1 VIVSEIVDFEPELTE
16 ITERVWASLVETP
29 LLPRQPGQPSQPTQ
43 PGGIT
48 TVAGPGARTFT
59 GCVQIT
65 GAWEGAVTVH
75 CSAELAKV
83 LTAAMFVV
91 DPDDTTQDEVTDAL
105 GELANM
111 VGGNVKALLPEP
123 CRISLPAVADGMDYR
138 LSVPGA
144 RPVTAVTWTCGGE
157 PLMVRLLERRTI
169 ESGAGASAAADR
181 AGEG

>member
-1 VIVSEIVDFEPELTE
+1 MSQIFDFEPELTE
-16 ITERVWASLVETP
+16 ITERVWASLMEAP
-29 LLPRQPGQPSQPTQ
+29 LLPRQPGQPGPV
-43 PGGIT
+43 PGT
-48 TVAGPGARTFT
+48 RTLT

-75 CSAELAKV
+75 CSLELAKV
-83 LTAAMFVV
+83 LTATMFMI
-91 DPDDTTQDEVTDAL
+91 DPEDTSADEISDAL

-144 RPVTAVTWTCGGE
+144 RPVTAVTWTCLGE
-157 PLMVRLLERRTI
+157 PLMVRLLERRVV
-169 ESGAGASAAADR
+169 ESGAAAASTNGK
-181 AGEG
+181 AGA

>member
-1 VIVSEIVDFEPELTE
+1 MSEIFDFEPELTE
-16 ITERVWASLVETP
+16 ITERVWSSLVEVP
-29 LLPRQPGQPSQPTQ
+29 LLPRQPGQPGPT
-43 PGGIT
+43 
-48 TVAGPGARTFT
+48 AGTRTFT

-75 CSAELAKV
+75 CSEQLAKI
-83 LTAAMFVV
+83 LTASMFMV
-91 DPDDTTQDEVTDAL
+91 DPQDTTAEEVGDAL

-144 RPVTAVTWTCGGE
+144 RPLTAVTWTCSGE
-157 PLMVRLLERRTI
+157 PLMVRLLERKTA
-169 ESGAGASAAADR
+169 ESGAAAASGNGQVE
-181 AGEG
+181 A

>member
-1 VIVSEIVDFEPELTE
+1 MNEIFDFEPELTD
-16 ITERVWASLVETP
+16 ITERAWSSLVDVP
-29 LLPRQPGQPSQPTQ
+29 LVPRQPGQPGP
-43 PGGIT
+43 
-48 TVAGPGARTFT
+48 APGARTFT

-75 CSAELAKV
+75 CSEALAKV
-83 LTAAMFVV
+83 LTAAMFMI
-91 DPDDTTQDEVTDAL
+91 DPQDTTPEEVTDAL

-157 PLMVRLLERRTI
+157 PLMVRLLERRP
-169 ESGAGASAAADR
+169 AASSTSSNGTAAAV
-181 AGEG
+181 EG

>member
-1 VIVSEIVDFEPELTE
+1 VNEIFDFEPELTE
-16 ITERVWASLVETP
+16 ITERVWASLVEMP
-29 LLPRQPGQPSQPTQ
+29 LMPRQPGQPAP
-43 PGGIT
+43 
-48 TVAGPGARTFT
+48 AAGARTFT

-75 CSAELAKV
+75 CSGELAKF
-83 LTAAMFVV
+83 LTAAMFMIE
-91 DPDDTTQDEVTDAL
+91 PEATTPEEVADAL

-144 RPVTAVTWTCGGE
+144 RPLTAVTWTCRGE
-157 PLMVRLLERRTI
+157 PLMVRLLERRTAD
-169 ESGAGASAAADR
+169 SPAGAAAAGTNG
-181 AGEG
+181 AVPQ

>member
-1 VIVSEIVDFEPELTE
+1 MRNETVTETFDFEPELTE
-16 ITERVWASLVETP
+16 ITERVWASLVEAP
-29 LLPRQPGQPSQPTQ
+29 LLPRQPGQPGPA
-43 PGGIT
+43 GGS
-48 TVAGPGARTFT
+48 RTFT

-75 CSAELAKV
+75 CSEELAKA
-83 LTAAMFVV
+83 LTAAMFMV
-91 DPDDTTQDEVTDAL
+91 DPSDTSAEEVTDAL

-144 RPVTAVTWTCGGE
+144 RPVTAVTWTCNGE
-157 PLMVRLLERRTI
+157 PLMVRLLERRAA
-169 ESGAGASAAADR
+169 ESGASANGTASAAGA
-181 AGEG
+181 

>member
-1 VIVSEIVDFEPELTE
+1 MNDILDFEPELTE
-16 ITERVWASLVETP
+16 ITERVWGSLVEAP
-29 LLPRQPGQPSQPTQ
+29 LLPRQPGQPGP
-43 PGGIT
+43 
-48 TVAGPGARTFT
+48 APGARTFT

-75 CSAELAKV
+75 CSEELAKV
-83 LTAAMFVV
+83 LTAAMFLV
-91 DPDDTTQDEVTDAL
+91 DREDTTPEEVADAL

-144 RPVTAVTWTCGGE
+144 RPVTAVTWTCDGE
-157 PLMVRLLERRTI
+157 PLMVRLLERRTAG
-169 ESGAGASAAADR
+169 SGTAAGSTASVTEVP
-181 AGEG
+181 G

>member
-1 VIVSEIVDFEPELTE
+1 MSEIFDFEPELTE
-16 ITERVWASLVETP
+16 ITERVWTSLVEVP
-29 LLPRQPGQPSQPTQ
+29 LLPRQPGQP
-43 PGGIT
+43 
-48 TVAGPGARTFT
+48 GPVVGARTFT

-75 CSAELAKV
+75 CSEALAKI
-83 LTAAMFVV
+83 LTAAMFMV
-91 DPDDTTQDEVTDAL
+91 DPDETTPEEVSDAL

-144 RPVTAVTWTCGGE
+144 RPLTAVTWTCAGE
-157 PLMVRLLERRTI
+157 PLMVRLLERKTA
-169 ESGAGASAAADR
+169 ESGAGAASANGKVEA
-181 AGEG
+181 

>member
-1 VIVSEIVDFEPELTE
+1 MLDFEPELTE
-16 ITERVWASLVETP
+16 ITERAWASLVEAP
-29 LLPRQPGQPSQPTQ
+29 LLPRQPGQPGAIQS
-43 PGGIT
+43 GSG
-48 TVAGPGARTFT
+48 AAARTFT

-75 CSAELAKV
+75 CSEELAKV
-83 LTAAMFVV
+83 LTAAMFMV
-91 DPDDTTQDEVTDAL
+91 DAQDTTPEEVTDAL

-144 RPVTAVTWTCGGE
+144 RPVTAVTWTCNGE
-157 PLMVRLLERRTI
+157 PLMVRLLERRTVD
-169 ESGAGASAAADR
+169 SSAGANGAAAGAEM
-181 AGEG
+181 AG

>member
-1 VIVSEIVDFEPELTE
+1 MSEMLDFEPELTE
-16 ITERVWASLVETP
+16 ITERVWGSLVEAP
-29 LLPRQPGQPSQPTQ
+29 LLPRQPGQPGP
-43 PGGIT
+43 
-48 TVAGPGARTFT
+48 VPGARTFT

-75 CSAELAKV
+75 CSAELAKM
-83 LTAAMFVV
+83 LTAAMFMV
-91 DPDDTTQDEVTDAL
+91 DPEDTTPEEVTDAL

-144 RPVTAVTWTCGGE
+144 RPVTAVTWTCHGE
-157 PLMVRLLERRTI
+157 PLMVRLLERRTADSGTGAGGAA
-169 ESGAGASAAADR
+169 SGAEV
-181 AGEG
+181 AG

>member
-1 VIVSEIVDFEPELTE
+1 MNEIFDFEPELTE
-16 ITERVWASLVETP
+16 ITERVWASLLEAP
-29 LLPRQPGQPSQPTQ
+29 LLPRQPGQPGPEKS
-43 PGGIT
+43 GVG
-48 TVAGPGARTFT
+48 AGCRTFT

-65 GAWEGAVTVH
+65 GAWEGAVTVD
-75 CSAELAKV
+75 CSAELAKQ
-83 LTAAMFVV
+83 LTAAMFMV
-91 DPDDTTQDEVTDAL
+91 DPENTTIEEVTDAL

-157 PLMVRLLERRTI
+157 PLMVRLLERRTA
-169 ESGAGASAAADR
+169 ENAAGVSGAASAVQA
-181 AGEG
+181 

>member
-1 VIVSEIVDFEPELTE
+1 MNEIFDFEPELTE
-16 ITERVWASLVETP
+16 ITERVWTSLLEAP
-29 LLPRQPGQPSQPTQ
+29 LLPRQPGQPGPA
-43 PGGIT
+43 
-48 TVAGPGARTFT
+48 AGTRTIT

-75 CSAELAKV
+75 CSLQLAKA
-83 LTAAMFVV
+83 LTAAMFMV
-91 DPDDTTQDEVTDAL
+91 DPEDTTPEEISDAL

-144 RPVTAVTWTCGGE
+144 RPVTAVTWTCSGE
-157 PLMVRLLERRTI
+157 PLMVRLLERRTAQ
-169 ESGAGASAAADR
+169 SATGGSANGAAVER
-181 AGEG
+181 

>member
-1 VIVSEIVDFEPELTE
+1 MSEILDFEPELTE
-16 ITERVWASLVETP
+16 ITERVWASLVELP
-29 LLPRQPGQPSQPTQ
+29 LIPRQPGE
-43 PGGIT
+43 PGPA
-48 TVAGPGARTFT
+48 AGSRTFT

-75 CSAELAKV
+75 CSEALAKV
-83 LTAAMFVV
+83 LTAAMFMV
-91 DPDDTTQDEVTDAL
+91 DPEDTTPEEVSDAL

-144 RPVTAVTWTCGGE
+144 RPVTAVTWKCNGE
-157 PLMVRLLERRTI
+157 PLMVRLLERSTVD
-169 ESGAGASAAADR
+169 SSTKASTNGSAAVS
-181 AGEG
+181 G

>member
-1 VIVSEIVDFEPELTE
+1 MSEIFDFEPEVTE
-16 ITERVWASLVETP
+16 ITERVWTSLVEAP
-29 LLPRQPGQPSQPTQ
+29 LLPRLPGQPSGLV
-43 PGGIT
+43 PGS
-48 TVAGPGARTFT
+48 RTFT

-75 CSAELAKV
+75 CSESLAKM
-83 LTAAMFVV
+83 LTAAMFMV
-91 DPDDTTQDEVTDAL
+91 DADDTTPEEVSDAL

-144 RPVTAVTWTCGGE
+144 RPLTAVTWTCSGE
-157 PLMVRLLERRTI
+157 PLMVRLLERRVA
-169 ESGAGASAAADR
+169 ESGAGSTGIGAAVEA
-181 AGEG
+181 

>member
-1 VIVSEIVDFEPELTE
+1 VNESFDFEPELTE
-16 ITERVWASLVETP
+16 ITERVWASLVEVP
-29 LLPRQPGQPSQPTQ
+29 LLPRQPGQPAPA
-43 PGGIT
+43 PGS
-48 TVAGPGARTFT
+48 RTFT

-75 CSAELAKV
+75 CSEALARL
-83 LTAAMFVV
+83 LTAAMFMVGV
-91 DPDDTTQDEVTDAL
+91 EDTTPEEVADAL

-144 RPVTAVTWTCGGE
+144 RPVSAVTWTCQGE
-157 PLMVRLLERRTI
+157 PLMVRLLERRTADNAA
-169 ESGAGASAAADR
+169 GAGTAATASTNGAAHS
-181 AGEG
+181 

>member
-1 VIVSEIVDFEPELTE
+1 MNEIFDFEPELTE
-16 ITERVWASLVETP
+16 ITERVWASLVEVP
-29 LLPRQPGQPSQPTQ
+29 LLPRQPGQPGAIGASS
-43 PGGIT
+43 GG
-48 TVAGPGARTFT
+48 AGSRTFT

-75 CSAELAKV
+75 CSEALAKV
-83 LTAAMFVV
+83 LTAAMFMV
-91 DPDDTTQDEVTDAL
+91 DPADTTAEEVSDAL

-144 RPVTAVTWTCGGE
+144 RPVTAVTWTGNGE
-157 PLMVRLLERRTI
+157 PLMVRLLERRAA
-169 ESGAGASAAADR
+169 ESGASANGATAVAEA
-181 AGEG
+181 

>member
-1 VIVSEIVDFEPELTE
+1 MSDMLDFEPELTE
-16 ITERVWASLVETP
+16 ITERVWSSLVETP
-29 LLPRQPGQPSQPTQ
+29 LVPRQPGQPGSA
-43 PGGIT
+43 
-48 TVAGPGARTFT
+48 AGQRTFT

-75 CSAELAKV
+75 CSENLAKV
-83 LTAAMFVV
+83 LTAAMFMV
-91 DPDDTTQDEVTDAL
+91 DPDDTTPEEVTDAL

-144 RPVTAVTWTCGGE
+144 RPVTAVTWTCDGE
-157 PLMVRLLERRTI
+157 PLMVRLLQRTTAA
-169 ESGAGASAAADR
+169 SGSAASSTGAGSAVT
-181 AGEG
+181 G

>member
-1 VIVSEIVDFEPELTE
+1 MLPPDYWSVTVSDMLDFEPELTE

-29 LLPRQPGQPSQPTQ
+29 LLPRQPGQPGP
-43 PGGIT
+43 
-48 TVAGPGARTFT
+48 VAGSRTFT

-75 CSAELAKV
+75 CSVELAKV
-83 LTAAMFVV
+83 LTAAMFMV
-91 DPDDTTQDEVTDAL
+91 DPEDTTPEEISDAL

-144 RPVTAVTWTCGGE
+144 RPVTAITWTCHGE
-157 PLMVRLLERRTI
+157 PLMVRLLERNTADRSATAGTN
-169 ESGAGASAAADR
+169 GAASAV
-181 AGEG
+181 AG

>member
-1 VIVSEIVDFEPELTE
+1 MTEIFDFEPELTE
-16 ITERVWASLVETP
+16 ITERVWTSLVELP
-29 LLPRQPGQPSQPTQ
+29 LVPRRPGQSAPA
-43 PGGIT
+43 PGS
-48 TVAGPGARTFT
+48 RTFT

-75 CSAELAKV
+75 CSEKLARV
-83 LTAAMFVV
+83 LTAAMFMV
-91 DPDDTTQDEVTDAL
+91 DPGDTTHEEVADAL

-144 RPVTAVTWTCGGE
+144 RPVTAVTWTCQGE
-157 PLMVRLLERRTI
+157 PLMVRLLERRTAD
-169 ESGAGASAAADR
+169 SPAGAAAAGANGSVR
-181 AGEG
+181 P

>member
-1 VIVSEIVDFEPELTE
+1 MTVNEIFDFEPELTE
-16 ITERVWASLVETP
+16 ITERVWTSLVEAP
-29 LLPRQPGQPSQPTQ
+29 LLPRQPGQPAPA
-43 PGGIT
+43 PGS
-48 TVAGPGARTFT
+48 RTFT

-75 CSAELAKV
+75 CSEALAKA
-83 LTAAMFVV
+83 LTAAMFMV
-91 DPDDTTQDEVTDAL
+91 DPEDTTAEEVADAL

-144 RPVTAVTWTCGGE
+144 RPVTAVTWTSDGE
-157 PLMVRLLERRTI
+157 PLMVRLLERRTADTA
-169 ESGAGASAAADR
+169 AGANGAASAV
-181 AGEG
+181 AG

>member
-1 VIVSEIVDFEPELTE
+1 VNEIFDFEPELTE
-16 ITERVWASLVETP
+16 ITERVWASLVEAP
-29 LLPRQPGQPSQPTQ
+29 LLPRQPGQPAP
-43 PGGIT
+43 
-48 TVAGPGARTFT
+48 GPGSRTFT

-75 CSAELAKV
+75 CSERLARL
-83 LTAAMFVV
+83 LTAAMFMV
-91 DPDDTTQDEVTDAL
+91 DPDDTSAEEVTDAL

-144 RPVTAVTWTCGGE
+144 RPVSAVTWTCNGE
-157 PLMVRLLERRTI
+157 PLMVRLLERRTA
-169 ESGAGASAAADR
+169 ENAAGSNGSAAAVG
-181 AGEG
+181 A

>member
-1 VIVSEIVDFEPELTE
+1 VNEIFDFEPELTE
-16 ITERVWASLVETP
+16 ITERVWTSLVELP
-29 LLPRQPGQPSQPTQ
+29 LVPRRPGQPAPA
-43 PGGIT
+43 PGS
-48 TVAGPGARTFT
+48 RTFT

-75 CSAELAKV
+75 CSEQLARV
-83 LTAAMFVV
+83 LTAAMFMV
-91 DPDDTTQDEVTDAL
+91 DPADTTPEEVADAL

-144 RPVTAVTWTCGGE
+144 RPVTAVTWTCQGE
-157 PLMVRLLERRTI
+157 PLMVRLLERRNA
-169 ESGAGASAAADR
+169 ESTAGASAASTNGAVQP
-181 AGEG
+181 

>member
-1 VIVSEIVDFEPELTE
+1 VNEIFDFEPELTE
-16 ITERVWASLVETP
+16 ITERVWTSLVDVP
-29 LLPRQPGQPSQPTQ
+29 LLPRQPGQP
-43 PGGIT
+43 
-48 TVAGPGARTFT
+48 ALGPGARTFT

-75 CSAELAKV
+75 CSEALAKA
-83 LTAAMFVV
+83 LTAAMFMV
-91 DPDDTTQDEVTDAL
+91 DPEDTGPEEVADAL

-144 RPVTAVTWTCGGE
+144 RPVSAVTWTCRAE
-157 PLMVRLLERRTI
+157 PLMVRLLERRTAD
-169 ESGAGASAAADR
+169 SSAGAADATT
-181 AGEG
+181 AGTNGAVHR

>member
-1 VIVSEIVDFEPELTE
+1 VNEIFDFEPELTE

-29 LLPRQPGQPSQPTQ
+29 LVPRQPGQPGPA
-43 PGGIT
+43 GGS
-48 TVAGPGARTFT
+48 RTFT

-75 CSAELAKV
+75 CSEALARA
-83 LTAAMFVV
+83 LTAAMFMV
-91 DPDDTTQDEVTDAL
+91 DPGDTTAEEVTDAL

-144 RPVTAVTWTCGGE
+144 RPVSAVTWTCNGE
-157 PLMVRLLERRTI
+157 PLMVRLLERRTA
-169 ESGAGASAAADR
+169 ESGASSNGAATAAQA
-181 AGEG
+181 

>member
-1 VIVSEIVDFEPELTE
+1 LLPAIHWSVNMSDFFDFEPELTE
-16 ITERVWASLVETP
+16 ITERVWNSLVTVA
-29 LLPRQPGQPSQPTQ
+29 LAPRQPGQPGPV
-43 PGGIT
+43 PGS
-48 TVAGPGARTFT
+48 RTFT

-75 CSAELAKV
+75 CSEELAKR
-83 LTAAMFVV
+83 LTAAMFMVEV
-91 DPDDTTQDEVTDAL
+91 ADTTPEEVSDAL

-144 RPVTAVTWTCGGE
+144 RPVSAVTWTCNGE
-157 PLMVRLLERRTI
+157 PLMVRLLERRTV
-169 ESGAGASAAADR
+169 ESGATTNGASAAVDA
-181 AGEG
+181 

>member
-1 VIVSEIVDFEPELTE
+1 MTVSETFDFEPELTE
-16 ITERVWASLVETP
+16 ITERVWASLVEAP
-29 LLPRQPGQPSQPTQ
+29 LLPRQPGQPGPV
-43 PGGIT
+43 PGT
-48 TVAGPGARTFT
+48 RTFT

-75 CSAELAKV
+75 CSEALARR
-83 LTAAMFVV
+83 LTAAMFMV
-91 DPDDTTQDEVTDAL
+91 DPGDTTSEEVSDAL

-144 RPVTAVTWTCGGE
+144 RPLTAVTWTCLGD
-157 PLMVRLLERRTI
+157 PLMVRLLERRTAD
-169 ESGAGASAAADR
+169 SGTGPASTNGKAEA
-181 AGEG
+181 

>member
-1 VIVSEIVDFEPELTE
+1 MSDMLDFEPELTE
-16 ITERVWASLVETP
+16 ITERVWSSLVEAP
-29 LLPRQPGQPSQPTQ
+29 LLPRQPGQP
-43 PGGIT
+43 GLA
-48 TVAGPGARTFT
+48 AGSRTFT

-75 CSAELAKV
+75 CSEALAKA
-83 LTAAMFVV
+83 LTAAMFMV
-91 DPDDTTQDEVTDAL
+91 DPEDTTPEEVTDAL

-144 RPVTAVTWTCGGE
+144 RPVTAVTWTCNGE
-157 PLMVRLLERRTI
+157 PLMVRLLERTTAD
-169 ESGAGASAAADR
+169 STSTASTNGATSAVT
-181 AGEG
+181 G

>member
-1 VIVSEIVDFEPELTE
+1 MSDMLDFEPELTE
-16 ITERVWASLVETP
+16 ITERVWASLVEAP
-29 LLPRQPGQPSQPTQ
+29 LLPRQPGQP
-43 PGGIT
+43 
-48 TVAGPGARTFT
+48 GPAVGSRTFT

-75 CSAELAKV
+75 CSVGLAKV
-83 LTAAMFVV
+83 LTAAMFMV
-91 DPDDTTQDEVTDAL
+91 DPQDTTLEEVTDAL

-144 RPVTAVTWTCGGE
+144 RPVTAVTWTCAGE
-157 PLMVRLLERRTI
+157 PLMVRLLERST
-169 ESGAGASAAADR
+169 AGSATS
-181 AGEG
+181 AGSAHGKAEA

>member
-1 VIVSEIVDFEPELTE
+1 MIVSDILDFEPELTE
-16 ITERVWASLVETP
+16 ITERVWASLVELP
-29 LLPRQPGQPSQPTQ
+29 LIPRQPGQP
-43 PGGIT
+43 G
-48 TVAGPGARTFT
+48 AGPSKPGAGSRTFT

-75 CSAELAKV
+75 CSEGLARL
-83 LTAAMFVV
+83 LTAAMFMV
-91 DPDDTTQDEVTDAL
+91 DPEDTTPEEVGDAL

-144 RPVTAVTWTCGGE
+144 RPVSAVTWTCNGE
-157 PLMVRLLERRTI
+157 PLMVRLLERSTAD
-169 ESGAGASAAADR
+169 SSHKASSNGSAAV
-181 AGEG
+181 AG

>member
-1 VIVSEIVDFEPELTE
+1 MTEIFDFEPELTE
-16 ITERVWASLVETP
+16 ITERVWTSLVEVP
-29 LLPRQPGQPSQPTQ
+29 LLPRQPGQPSALT
-43 PGGIT
+43 
-48 TVAGPGARTFT
+48 PGARTFT

-75 CSAELAKV
+75 CSETLAKM
-83 LTAAMFVV
+83 LTAAMFMV
-91 DPDDTTQDEVTDAL
+91 DVDDTTLEEVSDAL

-144 RPVTAVTWTCGGE
+144 RPLTAVTWTCAGE
-157 PLMVRLLERRTI
+157 PLMVRLLERRVA
-169 ESGAGASAAADR
+169 ESGASANGVSAGAEA
-181 AGEG
+181 